1 MLYPFSII
9 AQFCE
14 IIVVYSV
21 LQNESFPKNKE
32 SNLDFFILIK

>member
-14 IIVVYSV
+14 ISVIYSV
-21 LQNESFPKNKE
+21 LQNEGFSKNKE
-32 SNLDFFILIK
+32 SGDFFILTK